1 MIMMNLN
8 LDYDDDFAES
18 ERKWNALCARKV
30 IRWKSREC
38 ATITRRM
45 MNERIRL
52 FCKSRHQVTGTQT
65 SLLKR
70 KIRCNRMKSGRFEAF
85 DELMMSFIDCDR
97 YTKTFKNSKM
107 RHEESREEKKKEF
120 NRKFFRVF
128 FFLSSFLFGWL
139 WKGWQRLCE
148 CKKDP
153 CAFWCDSSLYAIVH
167 SLTQHAIRSPKT
179 TKVEFSIRVTSNR
192 VFGLTFFFFFLH
204 SIRECLIYHS
214 LE

>member
-1 MIMMNLN
+1 MHMIGCETVISRKIYSFCVVVDIVWIRFYFSMTLHCNGSIFSRKFHAMIHADWCRPLPQKEVNHMTSTTQEKFRFLFIIHCAFEKREAKEVKPMWLMIMMNLN

-107 RHEESREEKKKEF
+107 RHEESREEKK
-120 NRKFFRVF
+120 R
-128 FFLSSFLFGWL
+128 
-139 WKGWQRLCE
+139 
-148 CKKDP
+148 
-153 CAFWCDSSLYAIVH
+153 I
-167 SLTQHAIRSPKT
+167 
-179 TKVEFSIRVTSNR
+179 
-192 VFGLTFFFFFLH
+192 
-204 SIRECLIYHS
+204 
-214 LE
+214 